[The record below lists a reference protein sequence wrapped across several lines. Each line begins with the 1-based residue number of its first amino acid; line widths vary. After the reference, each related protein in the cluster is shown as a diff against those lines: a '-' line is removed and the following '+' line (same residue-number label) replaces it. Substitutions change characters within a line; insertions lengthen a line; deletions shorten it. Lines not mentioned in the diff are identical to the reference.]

1 MLINSENSFTQIL
14 YFIFCFLCL
23 KFTISKLLDLAKLEL
38 PIKDSHIVPNFGML
52 NTCVCIEITEI
63 ERLFDCVY
71 SHDRGFNG
79 KGIKHFLR
87 QMKFAILLY
96 MTSDFG
102 AR

>member
-1 MLINSENSFTQIL
+1 
-14 YFIFCFLCL
+14 
-23 KFTISKLLDLAKLEL
+23 
-38 PIKDSHIVPNFGML
+38 ML

-63 ERLFDCVY
+63 EKLFDCVY
-71 SHDRGFNG
+71 SHDRSFNS

-96 MTSDFG
+96 ITSDFG